1 MCTDYDRRENLP
13 PCIAVAPPCEVRS
26 VRIRSG
32 HIQIPQ
38 GEVAQVIGD
47 FIFVASC
54 AVVYKSAAAIVY
66 QRGTGLCGVGFET
79 GVIAPGYVP

>member
-38 GEVAQVIGD
+38 GEVAQEIGD
-47 FIFVASC
+47 FIIVAYC
-54 AVVYKSAAAIVY
+54 EVVFFSAAAIVY
-66 QRGTGLCGVGFET
+66 QRGTGLCGGGFET